1 MRFRHHV
8 VFAVFLAAS
17 ASSLDA
23 QQYVT
28 DDAGLTEFRAC
39 QIQMWQ
45 GQRSSWVL
53 PVCTPLK
60 HAELSLGFIAV
71 WEDGAD
77 GHFEYVAQVKTVAKA
92 LATDSWGIGFVF
104 GTGRDPAFAGTNAQ
118 TYTLYSYV
126 PISESFAG
134 DRLILDENLGGLYLR
149 ADHKAHYAATWAVRA
164 DARLAGRIGRGLVAV
179 AEAYGSESVGTAGAQ
194 TQSEYQ
200 VGLRTW
206 VRPDHVQID
215 GSYGRTFRRPLAGRG
230 GPGWTIGLTLIT
242 PPFL

>member
-1 MRFRHHV
+1 MILRRAIIV
-8 VFAVFLAAS
+8 TISLLGCAAP
-17 ASSLDA
+17 LKA

-28 DDAGLTEFRAC
+28 DDAALTEYRAC

-53 PVCTPLK
+53 PVCTPFK

-77 GHFEYVAQVKTVAKA
+77 GHFEYVAQVKTVARS
-92 LATDSWGIGFVF
+92 LTTNSWGVGFVV
-104 GTGRDPAFAGTNAQ
+104 GTGRDPAFAGTGAQ
-118 TYTLYSYV
+118 TYTMYSYV

-134 DRLILDENLGGLYLR
+134 DRLVLHENIGGLYLR
-149 ADHKAHYAATWAVRA
+149 ADHKAHYAVTWAARA
-164 DARLAGRIGRGLVAV
+164 DARLAGRIGHGLVAV
-179 AEAYGSESVGTAGAQ
+179 AEAYGSESVGTPGAQ

-215 GSYGRTFRRPLAGRG
+215 GSYGRTFKRPLAGRG